1 MHIFLK
7 SIDEIFNFVEK
18 KNIVTIF
25 LLILGIFFIS
35 YIIFDLNKIDF
46 GTPPLYG
53 GGDGILIPWF
63 IKNLIKFGNIYNSN
77 LSSAP
82 TEFSMYRWPIIAE
95 NIHFFSFKVISF
107 FTKDIYFIY
116 TLYFLT
122 KFYIIGLLTFFSLK
136 LLKISNITNLVIAIL
151 FVFSPIAFSRYLG
164 HYFLGIYY
172 AVPCFFGLC
181 IYSLRIFFQNYK
193 LKINDYVLITLFLAF
208 ISLSGIYYAYFSTLF
223 FLILFLILLCINFS
237 KVGLT
242 INYKT
247 FFPLIISFIIVF
259 IIILF
264 SLDVIIANF
273 KNNYSLSSVRS
284 NPLITSDIYGLKI
297 SWLFLPI
304 SNHISSTFAEFKN
317 FVNSFPLT
325 NENSLNSVGL
335 VSSLGLTILLFWP
348 FVNLY
353 SFFKK
358 KNFLSHNDILENKDI
373 LFVVLNVIF
382 VFFIYGLLI
391 SSIGGLSLFLMLLFA
406 GIRAYSRISIFFCF
420 FGLVTIA
427 IIIQILKDKLNFQI
441 LDNKNLIKK
450 ILINFLLI
458 FILFAGLIDQ
468 IGKRG
473 PLQIIGKHFKS
484 DKDFFAKVENQ
495 LSKNSKVFILPVL
508 PFPEH
513 PPFNKLVDYDHI
525 RAHIH
530 SENLHFNYP
539 AFRESNSFKWQANIS
554 NLPIIP
560 GPIKN
565 INFEKWDNYSDLI
578 DVERFLSS
586 CKLFGFEGIII
597 DKNAFYNNGE
607 DILSKFQDNLNDYGF
622 MSNDER
628 YVFFKLDKSPIILE
642 VNKNNYPVS
651 IRIEDRNLLEN
662 FNYPDYLNQ
671 KNIIDKINSNLDNI
685 EIYNYTKKYFDSIY
699 KN

>member
-1 MHIFLK
+1 MHFFLK
-7 SIDEIFNFVEK
+7 SIDEIFNFIEK
-18 KNIVTIF
+18 KIAVSIF
-25 LLILGIFFIS
+25 LLIFSIFFILF
-35 YIIFDLNKIDF
+35 IIFDFINLDF
-46 GTPPLYG
+46 SVPPLYG
-53 GGDGILIPWF
+53 GGDGILIPRF
-63 IKNLIKFGNIYNSN
+63 IKNIIKFGDIYNSN

-95 NIHFFSFKVISF
+95 NIHFLSFKIISLF
-107 FTKDIYFIY
+107 KKDIYFVY
-116 TLYFLT
+116 TLYFLA

-136 LLKISNITNLVIAIL
+136 LLNISNITILVVAIL

-181 IYSLRIFFQNYK
+181 IYSLRIFFQNSK
-193 LKINDYVLITLFLAF
+193 LRVNDYVLIILFLVF
-208 ISLSGIYYAYFSTLF
+208 TSLSGIYYAYFSVLF

-237 KVGLT
+237 KIGLT

-247 FFPLIISFIIVF
+247 FFPLIISFAIIFLVV
-259 IIILF
+259 LF

-273 KNNYSLSSVRS
+273 QNNYSLDSVRS

-297 SWLFLPI
+297 SWLFLPV
-304 SNHISSTFAEFKN
+304 SNHILLTFAEFKN
-317 FVNSFPLT
+317 LVNSFPLT
-325 NENSLNSVGL
+325 NENSLNSVGA
-335 VSSLGLTILLFWP
+335 VSSLGLTVLLFWP

-358 KNFLSHNDILENKDI
+358 KNFLSNKDI
-373 LFVVLNVIF
+373 LDSSDISFITLNIIF
-382 VFFIYGLLI
+382 IFFIYGLLI
-391 SSIGGLSLFLMLLFA
+391 SAIGGLSLFLMILFS
-406 GIRAYSRISIFFCF
+406 GVRAYSRISIFYCF

-427 IIIQILKDKLNFQI
+427 IIVQILKDKFKFEI
-441 LDNKNLIKK
+441 SDNKNLIKK
-450 ILINFLLI
+450 ILINLLLI
-458 FILFAGLIDQ
+458 FVLFVGLIDQ

-473 PLQIIGKHFKS
+473 PLQIIGKHFNS
-484 DKDFFAKVENQ
+484 DKDFFAKVEKQ

-530 SENLHFNYP
+530 TENIHFNYP
-539 AFRESNSFKWQANIS
+539 AFRESNSFKWQAKIS

-565 INFEKWDNYSDLI
+565 INFENWKNYHDVI
-578 DVERFLSS
+578 DVEKFLTS
-586 CKLFGFEGIII
+586 CRLFGFEGIIL
-597 DKNAFYNNGE
+597 DRNAFFNDGE
-607 DILSKFQDNLNDYGF
+607 DILNKFRDNLNNKGY
-622 MSNDER
+622 MSDDER
-628 YVFFKLDKSPIILE
+628 YVFFKLDKSPIVLE
-642 VNKNNYPVS
+642 VNSNNYPVS
-651 IRIEDRNLLEN
+651 LKVIDRNLLEN
-662 FNYPDYLNQ
+662 FSYPDYLNQ
-671 KNIIDKINSNLDNI
+671 DEIIKKINSKLNKI
-685 EIYNYTKKYFDSIY
+685 EILSYTKDYFDKIY